1 MGIAARR
8 DAVRKLSA
16 ETIEEYKVSRKSDN
30 VKETT
35 EATAPTIAEGATQPE
50 RGMSHVD
57 EALVGMM
64 ERAEQA
70 VLETALSEEA
80 PTIDRFATYWSEFDL
95 RCRDCQII
103 HYVPLC
109 LFLNAKE
116 SPALVQRII
125 SNHFNMKRCPV
136 CHQVEYVEHPFSYY
150 DPARKLIVQVRPE
163 WEWHAGGGE
172 EWYAA
177 RLEDLFDKWAEHD
190 VQIEVVFGPQQLIDR
205 FLQDVPPP
213 PARR

>member
-1 MGIAARR
+1 MP
-8 DAVRKLSA
+8 
-16 ETIEEYKVSRKSDN
+16 RKSDN

-35 EATAPTIAEGATQPE
+35 EEAPTSDGGATPPE
-50 RGMSHVD
+50 RGMSLVD
-57 EALVGMM
+57 EALVGMVAS
-64 ERAEQA
+64 AEQA
-70 VLETALSEEA
+70 AREA
-80 PTIDRFATYWSEFDL
+80 PLAEDTPTPDPFATYWSEFDL

-109 LFLNAKE
+109 LFLNAEE

-136 CHQVEYVEHPFSYY
+136 CRQVEYVEHPFSYY

-190 VQIEVVFGPQQLIDR
+190 VRIEVVFGPQQLIDR